1 MEGFVLFWGLRILI
15 YLNDW
20 LVCAVS
26 EEQCRSH
33 VALLLEH
40 VHGLGLRL
48 NYEVIMF
55 LGTVLNSW
63 TATIVLSQKRQQAFK
78 ACLGHFQLHSQG
90 SWGLCLCLMGLMAA
104 MVQEVFSPFT
114 LLQLLFRRLQV
125 EVGRLILVASFWP
138 HMPWFSVIPQLLDGM
153 PWKLPQRR
161 DLVSQ
166 ANRTLF
172 HPFPAGLRLV
182 A

>member
-90 SWGLCLCLMGLMAA
+90 S
-104 MVQEVFSPFT
+104 
-114 LLQLLFRRLQV
+114 
-125 EVGRLILVASFWP
+125 
-138 HMPWFSVIPQLLDGM
+138 
-153 PWKLPQRR
+153 
-161 DLVSQ
+161 
-166 ANRTLF
+166 
-172 HPFPAGLRLV
+172 
-182 A
+182 